1 MIPSEAGTRV
11 IKAITYRS
19 ESFIKALMPLGR
31 RPIS

>member
-1 MIPSEAGTRV
+1 V